1 MPSVARTSLAF
12 GHDIHPRES
21 MMMIY
26 GFQVIS
32 QWLATD
38 RNAMCNDLSCLTQR
52 QRIPLDCV
60 RTVGQ
65 FKVDRFTQGRQ
76 KRGRKESHGR

>member
-12 GHDIHPRES
+12 GHVIHPRES

-38 RNAMCNDLSCLTQR
+38 RNAMCNDLSCLT
-52 QRIPLDCV
+52 
-60 RTVGQ
+60 
-65 FKVDRFTQGRQ
+65 
-76 KRGRKESHGR
+76 